1 MEITEVLKLAD
12 DLVFTQTGKHLDYLQ
27 ETILQG
33 TLNGQTYSEIAEGTY
48 AGEGHVRDRGAEL
61 WNILSKGLG
70 KEVSKANFKA
80 ILEKVNFYNYSS
92 GIVGDILGDNATV
105 TNFVCSERHQR
116 SSPTNFPK
124 PQATENEPHLDLDT
138 APEIFNFYGRTIELA
153 KLEEWIIKE
162 RSRLVALFGFGG
174 IGKTTLALRLVEQ
187 IKPQFEYVI
196 YRNLHFYANLN
207 DILVSLLTIFSPN
220 SQMCDRPEMQLSQL
234 IKYLRQYRCLI
245 VIDDW
250 QILFHK
256 GKVAGEDWSV
266 YEHYR
271 LFFKT
276 IADVTHQSCIVAIA
290 NEKPLAIDCW
300 EKQNSPV
307 RSLVLSGL
315 GEAAKEILQ
324 AHNLSDPDKWEKLI
338 DLYHGNP
345 LWLELTATEI
355 RELFAGRVAEFL
367 AYQTPI
373 LWEPLQVQLDQQ
385 LQNLTLTEQ
394 SVMCKLAM
402 TTDPINLPEL
412 LKLTKLSP
420 ADLLTAVKSL
430 GRRFFVEIKSGDETT
445 EFILNPVLREY
456 VKDRQ

>member
-80 ILEKVNFYNYSS
+80 ILEKVNFCTYSA
-92 GIVGDILGDNATV
+92 ILSDNATV
-105 TNFVCSERHQR
+105 TNLNICSEHHQR

-207 DILVSLLTIFSPN
+207 DILVNLLTIFSPN

-373 LWEPLQVQLDQQ
+373 LWEPLQVQLDQE

-394 SVMCKLAM
+394 SVMCELAM
-402 TTDPINLPEL
+402 TRDPINLPEL

-420 ADLLTAVKSL
+420 ADLLTAIKSL

-456 VKDRQ
+456 VKDRRWD